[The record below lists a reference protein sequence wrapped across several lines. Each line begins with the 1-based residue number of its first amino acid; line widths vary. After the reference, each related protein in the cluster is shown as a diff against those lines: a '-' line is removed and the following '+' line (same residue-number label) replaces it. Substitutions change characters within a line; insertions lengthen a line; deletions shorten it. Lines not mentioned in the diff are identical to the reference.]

1 MSLTGTGLEV
11 RTRGGCFLGKKESRR
26 FCNSDFHSG
35 CSQLSLG
42 SKRFSSGPPPA
53 PSLRSRVAILEPEI
67 SSYTVNPSPFALT
80 PKLDEHTAYQV
91 ASMAQI
97 LPRLNL
103 SVCNRIARSTPQ
115 SFRCSDLENVT

>member
-53 PSLRSRVAILEPEI
+53 PSLRSRVAILLSAI
-67 SSYTVNPSPFALT
+67 SPYAVNPSSFALT

-91 ASMAQI
+91 A
-97 LPRLNL
+97 
-103 SVCNRIARSTPQ
+103 RSEE
-115 SFRCSDLENVT
+115 RRVGKEC